1 MAMRALGQ
9 RLRDQEIV
17 CSPSVAPR
25 LRMSPL
31 WIWHGSFPVTSRQS
45 LSGQSSVV
53 VKTLPKT
60 LVGGA
65 PMQDTTGNECCA
77 EVPTHPSHNKSLNA
91 DSFVRKARIMLQ
103 SKEIYRKVRLYPVL
117 SVSAFNLPPSGR
129 EVLVFQYLGAFF
141 RTAIFVALIPKDI
154 PGSFCEF

>member
-1 MAMRALGQ
+1 MRALGQ

-45 LSGQSSVV
+45 LSGQSSVI
-53 VKTLPKT
+53 VKTPKP

-65 PMQDTTGNECCA
+65 PMQDTTGMNVSRKFPLTPHITKALTLIRSCEKRVSCCNRRRYI
-77 EVPTHPSHNKSLNA
+77 VKFVYIPCCQYRPSICPRLAGKSW
-91 DSFVRKARIMLQ
+91 F
-103 SKEIYRKVRLYPVL
+103 
-117 SVSAFNLPPSGR
+117 FN
-129 EVLVFQYLGAFF
+129 
-141 RTAIFVALIPKDI
+141 I
-154 PGSFCEF
+154 

>member
-1 MAMRALGQ
+1 RALGQ

-45 LSGQSSVV
+45 LSGQSSVI
-53 VKTLPKT
+53 VKTPKP

-65 PMQDTTGNECCA
+65 PMQDTTGMNVSRKFPLTPHITKA
-77 EVPTHPSHNKSLNA
+77 LTLIRLFARSLEK
-91 DSFVRKARIMLQ
+91 R
-103 SKEIYRKVRLYPVL
+103 
-117 SVSAFNLPPSGR
+117 VS
-129 EVLVFQYLGAFF
+129 
-141 RTAIFVALIPKDI
+141 
-154 PGSFCEF
+154 C